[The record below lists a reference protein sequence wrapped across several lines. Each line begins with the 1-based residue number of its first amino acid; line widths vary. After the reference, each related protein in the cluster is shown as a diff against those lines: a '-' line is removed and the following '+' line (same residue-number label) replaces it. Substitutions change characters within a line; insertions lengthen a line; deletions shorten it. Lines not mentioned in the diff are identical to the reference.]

1 MMRERH
7 PTNEPFICAAPPP
20 RSHLAAAWVEDGP
33 LLFARIVWF
42 TPLIALAS
50 VVLMLIIPVTG
61 FVALVVL
68 TVLIKT
74 WWIGGILAMLV
85 ILLAARRDARAARLG
100 RMALALSLAFAA
112 LGFLIFR

>member
-20 RSHLAAAWVEDGP
+20 RSHLVAAWVEDGP
-33 LLFARIVWF
+33 LLLARIVWF

-85 ILLAARRDARAARLG
+85 ILLAARRDARAA
-100 RMALALSLAFAA
+100 
-112 LGFLIFR
+112 